1 MQFTNWHE
9 MRANK
14 WVPNNGANEWKMS
27 EKRWIIRKMTDKRCG
42 ARMRLLRSAEL
53 NWIIKQPANDSAD
66 ACFLVMNSRKIKF
79 IHHNFHQRARAS
91 SLSQHPQ
98 LIGCHLLVRNCQRGR
113 TKWNSRSP
121 ATGEERSPSPQ
132 FWLALWHSPVHEI
145 NWIVEHNVHVERFP

>member
-42 ARMRLLRSAEL
+42 ARMRLPRSAEL

-79 IHHNFHQRARAS
+79 IHHNFHQSSCEQPVAAS
-91 SLSQHPQ
+91 SANWLPSSSKLSERKNEMELSISGNWWGAISFASV
-98 LIGCHLLVRNCQRGR
+98 LIG
-113 TKWNSRSP
+113 T
-121 ATGEERSPSPQ
+121 
-132 FWLALWHSPVHEI
+132 LAFSGPWD